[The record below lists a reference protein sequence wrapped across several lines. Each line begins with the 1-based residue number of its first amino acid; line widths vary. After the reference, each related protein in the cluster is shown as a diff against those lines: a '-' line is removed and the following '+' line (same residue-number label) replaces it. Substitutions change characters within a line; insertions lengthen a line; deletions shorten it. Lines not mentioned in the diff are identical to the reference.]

1 MQYKLIQV
9 SFWLVMYSDILSF
22 SLLFPLS
29 LLLISV
35 YLFIFF
41 SGSKRQW
48 KRHLPNKA
56 TEDAIEAEEDGAGGG
71 RRADAAGS
79 GSCGRISH
87 MVVWWYG
94 SFMIIRLV

>member
-1 MQYKLIQV
+1 
-9 SFWLVMYSDILSF
+9 MYSDILSF
-22 SLLFPLS
+22 VLS
-29 LLLISV
+29 LPLTRSLFI
-35 YLFIFF
+35 YLFIL
-41 SGSKRQW
+41 GSRRQR

-71 RRADAAGS
+71 RCADAAGS

-94 SFMIIRLV
+94 SFIIISLV